1 MTPTSPNASNSAH
14 ASTAAENKIATRH
27 RSTLKVV
34 LEVVKV
40 IIYDICLWFFDLIV
54 HTFFREV
61 KSRGTFHI
69 PRTGPIIFVIAPH
82 ANQFI
87 DPLLVMLKVRHYS
100 GRRIA
105 FLTAAKSY
113 RRKFIGMFARLTGAI
128 PVERAQDLLKAAPGT
143 IKIDLD
149 GDATVV
155 KGTGTRFTRDCQKKG
170 LLGLPDSLGNAV
182 VEEVVSDTELRLR
195 KPFQLGKK
203 EQQITDRLTNGTTYK
218 VAPHV
223 DNNVVFQNV
232 FNHLNGGKVLGI
244 FPEGGSHD
252 RPDLLPLKPGVAIM
266 ALGAASTSPDPHAV
280 INVIPVGMNYFHPH
294 RFRSRAV
301 IEFGKPIRVD
311 KKRSKMYEDN
321 SKAAVDALLETITL
335 GLREVTVTCTD
346 YDTLMA
352 LQAARRLYTSAR
364 REQIP
369 LPMIVEMNRRLV
381 RGYEKYAYNPEVKE
395 MKTMVSEYNK
405 KLMRMGLHDHQVELL
420 SSSDRFKTLVTFS
433 DRLFKVFLFFGL
445 SLPGIFLFSPVFIT
459 ARRISRQKAKEA
471 LAGSVVKI
479 RARDVLSTWKI
490 LVALGLAP
498 ALYIFYSVIGTVFLV
513 QLGLVPQVP
522 VFVVFLVCYGWSV
535 LTTYASLRIG
545 EIGVDYYKSLKPLF
559 YSLMSAHKDVGQ
571 IEELKKNRAYLAE
584 RVTEFCDKFGPGLFS
599 DYDRFYK
606 RYNGVTDFDEFYDHE
621 EPSLAYSG
629 FNIHNLADVPIFS
642 GEASDSDNG
651 EEAVGHEEVIP
662 TSEKTKL
669 RLRKAMQERREEE
682 EGNGEN

>member
-1 MTPTSPNASNSAH
+1 MTANTPDSAH
-14 ASTAAENKIATRH
+14 ASTAAENKIVTRH
-27 RSTLKVV
+27 RSTLGVA

-113 RRKFIGMFARLTGAI
+113 RRKFIGVFARLTGAI

-170 LLGLPDSLGNAV
+170 LLGLPESLGNAV
-182 VEEVVSDTELRLR
+182 VEEVISDTELRLR
-195 KPFQLGKK
+195 KPFQLKGAGGK
-203 EQQITDRLTNGTTYK
+203 EQQIIDRLTNGTAYK

-266 ALGAASTSPDPHAV
+266 ALGAASASLDAHAV

-381 RGYEKYAYNPEVKE
+381 RGYEKYADNPEVKE

-420 SSSDRFKTLVTFS
+420 SSSDRTRTLVTFC

-498 ALYIFYSVIGTVFLV
+498 ALYIFYSVIGTILIV
-513 QLGLVPQVP
+513 QLGVVPQVP
-522 VFVVFLVCYGWSV
+522 VFVVFVVCYGWSV

-559 YSLMSAHKDVGQ
+559 YSVMSAHKDVGQ
-571 IEELKKNRAYLAE
+571 IEELKKYRAYLAE

-621 EPSLAYSG
+621 EPALAYSG

-651 EEAVGHEEVIP
+651 DEAVGHEEVIP
-662 TSEKTKL
+662 ADEKTKL
-669 RLRKAMQERREEE
+669 RLRKAMQERGRDD
-682 EGNGEN
+682 